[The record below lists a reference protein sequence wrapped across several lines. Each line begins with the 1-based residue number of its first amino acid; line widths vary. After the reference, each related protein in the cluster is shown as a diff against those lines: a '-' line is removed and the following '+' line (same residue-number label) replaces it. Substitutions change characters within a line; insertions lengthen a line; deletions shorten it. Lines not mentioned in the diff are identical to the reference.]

1 MKERNRVAQPML
13 RYALIGVILGFA
25 LSGVFYLVWG
35 AFQPVGFF
43 LWSVVA
49 GGGGG
54 LAGGRIGRS
63 SVAAMAGAIVVRL
76 FVFIAFGGVLF

>member
-1 MKERNRVAQPML
+1 MQEQNRIAQRLP

-25 LSGVFYLVWG
+25 LSGAFYFVWG

-43 LWSVVA
+43 LWSVIA

-54 LAGGRIGRS
+54 LVGGRIGRS
-63 SVAAMAGAIVVRL
+63 TAAAVAGAIVVRL
-76 FVFIAFGGVLF
+76 FVFVVFGGVFL